1 MAKKQPVALFTDS
14 TSSIPTEL
22 VKQYDIHVVPM
33 HIIWGDED
41 MLDGIEITNQQFY
54 SRLSRDPVHP
64 KTSQPNPLQF
74 VEAIEKAKGDGAKEA
89 IIITISNKLSKAFE
103 SAMQARERVDIPVHV
118 VDSRSAAM
126 AAGWQ
131 LVAAARAQEAG
142 SDSAAMLAAAQKARE
157 HMALELTVDTLEYL
171 HKGGRIGGAAR
182 LVGTALNL
190 KPQLYVDH
198 VTGTVQPGEKTRT
211 RKKALD
217 SVYKAFF
224 DKMDTNKP
232 MYITVHHASAVEDA
246 EAIVARIRADYKP
259 RELNVT
265 ALPPVIGV
273 HVGPG
278 ALGIAGY
285 YEP

>member
-22 VKQYDIHVVPM
+22 LKKYDIHVIPM

-41 MLDGIEITNQQFY
+41 MLDGVEITTQEFY
-54 SRLSRDPVHP
+54 HRLATDRIHP
-64 KTSQPNPLQF
+64 KTSQPNAMQF
-74 VEAIEKAKGDGAKEA
+74 VEAIEKAKKAGAKEA
-89 IIITISNKLSKAFE
+89 MVIAISTKLSKAFD
-103 SAMQARERVDIPVHV
+103 SASQARDMVDIPLHV
-118 VDSRSAAM
+118 FDSRSSGM
-126 AAGWQ
+126 GLGWQ

-142 SDSAAMLAAAQKARE
+142 GDSAAMLAAAARARDL
-157 HMALELTVDTLEYL
+157 MALVLTVDTLEYL
-171 HKGGRIGGAAR
+171 HKGGRIGGAAK
-182 LVGTALNL
+182 LFGTALNI

-198 VTGTVQPGEKTRT
+198 QTGTIQPGDKTRT
-211 RKKALD
+211 RKKSLE

-224 DKMDTNKP
+224 DAMDTSKP
-232 MYITVHHASAVEDA
+232 MHIAVHHAATADEA
-246 EAIVARIRADYKP
+246 EEMAARIRTQYTPK
-259 RELNVT
+259 ELYVT
-265 ALPPVIGV
+265 DLPPVIGV